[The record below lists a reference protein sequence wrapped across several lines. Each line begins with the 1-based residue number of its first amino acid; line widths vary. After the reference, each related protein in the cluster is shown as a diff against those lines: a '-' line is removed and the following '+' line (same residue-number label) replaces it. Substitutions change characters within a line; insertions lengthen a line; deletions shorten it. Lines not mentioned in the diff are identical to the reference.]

1 MEEVSQRS
9 SEIHLLHEV
18 ALWCPT
24 GWPSC
29 DDPLDKSMIKYFSFF
44 LKPITHNKADCHS
57 GMTIPQYAMN
67 PYINLIN
74 NIISLPKLYASFIIN
89 QSLHLC
95 SGI

>member
-44 LKPITHNKADCHS
+44 
-57 GMTIPQYAMN
+57 
-67 PYINLIN
+67 
-74 NIISLPKLYASFIIN
+74 F
-89 QSLHLC
+89 
-95 SGI
+95 